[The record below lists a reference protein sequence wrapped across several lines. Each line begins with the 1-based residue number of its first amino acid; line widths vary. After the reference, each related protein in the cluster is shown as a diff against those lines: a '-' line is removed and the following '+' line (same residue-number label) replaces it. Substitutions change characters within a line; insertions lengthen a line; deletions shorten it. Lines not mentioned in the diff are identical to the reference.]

1 MLKHLLTNFVPSK
14 VGLNN
19 VESQLKMLPKLQA
32 VELIFEALQYLFI
45 CFSCSASSLLGSWRE
60 PEEEAYLL
68 VGQ

>member
-14 VGLNN
+14 VGLND

-45 CFSCSASSLLGSWRE
+45 CFSCSASSLLGS
-60 PEEEAYLL
+60 
-68 VGQ
+68 